1 MSERVSKEEKARL
14 REDFRQLA
22 AEVRLTEE
30 EGAAANPALI
40 GQLIRKNDELYSSVS
55 KHLFSHPS
63 NLKIKQFCGAGAAN
77 KKLNNLPQPEPKL
90 RITVTERL
98 EEIL

>member
-55 KHLFSHPS
+55 KHLFYT
-63 NLKIKQFCGAGAAN
+63 
-77 KKLNNLPQPEPKL
+77 L
-90 RITVTERL
+90 RI
-98 EEIL
+98 

>member
-1 MSERVSKEEKARL
+1 VGFKQRPSGSPSLLFHRNTEQREMSERVSKEEKARL

-55 KHLFSHPS
+55 
-63 NLKIKQFCGAGAAN
+63 
-77 KKLNNLPQPEPKL
+77 NN
-90 RITVTERL
+90 
-98 EEIL
+98 ILYYP

>member
-30 EGAAANPALI
+30 EGTAANPALI

-55 KHLFSHPS
+55 KHLFFHPS
-63 NLKIKQFCGAGAAN
+63 NLTFKQSCGAGAEE
-77 KKLNNLPQPEPKL
+77 PQ
-90 RITVTERL
+90 
-98 EEIL
+98 